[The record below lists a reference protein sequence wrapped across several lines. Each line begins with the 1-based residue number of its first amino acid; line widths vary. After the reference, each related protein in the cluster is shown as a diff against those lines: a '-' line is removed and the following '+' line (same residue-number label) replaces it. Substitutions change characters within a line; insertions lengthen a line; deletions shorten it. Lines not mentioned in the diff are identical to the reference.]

1 MKENRLEFCPPS
13 MLVTFLRSLALLGG
27 ATVDFGLAFAPER
40 IWSNLLLA
48 AIFLLGVGLEGVAFV
63 ALQ

>member
-1 MKENRLEFCPPS
+1 M
-13 MLVTFLRSLALLGG
+13 TFLRSLALLGG
-27 ATVDFGLAFAPER
+27 ATVLFGLAFAPER